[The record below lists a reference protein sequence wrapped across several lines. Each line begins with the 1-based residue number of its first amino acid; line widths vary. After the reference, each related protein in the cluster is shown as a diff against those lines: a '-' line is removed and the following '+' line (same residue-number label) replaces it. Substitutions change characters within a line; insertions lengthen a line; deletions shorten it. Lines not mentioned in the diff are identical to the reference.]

1 MRKALVWVLVVAAA
15 YAVSCGSSSSSSS
28 PAPPPT
34 PALSGTIGGKAFTPT
49 ETMAL
54 NFGSDGTPCLLHLN
68 PMDPSAVTTVGVK
81 AVVVE
86 AATFAGTCTD
96 LQASQCQFHANS
108 QKVTMLVARVNL
120 VPPGSE
126 PPLTTG
132 TYTVSADLAH
142 PTVDSSGAYVAFA
155 QTIAID
161 PSFAAST
168 GTSVAGG
175 TIQLTDV
182 AGPVTGTVSLTFTD
196 GSALSGTFSA
206 PFCPGTTDACGLA
219 GTLATALAGGGPQGL
234 CTLPPVNV
242 P

>member
-28 PAPPPT
+28 APPPT
-34 PALSGTIGGKAFTPT
+34 PPLSGTIGGHAFTPV

-54 NFGSDGTPCLLHLN
+54 NFGSDGSPCLLHIN

-81 AVVVE
+81 AVVME
-86 AATFAGTCTD
+86 AATYAGTCDD
-96 LQASQCQFHANS
+96 LLSSQCRFHASS

-120 VPPGSE
+120 VPPGTE
-126 PPLTTG
+126 PALTPG

-142 PTVDSSGAYVAFA
+142 PTVDSAGAYVAFA
-155 QTIAID
+155 QTIAVD

-196 GSALSGTFSA
+196 GSSVSGTFSA
-206 PFCPGTTDACGLA
+206 PFCSGATDACGLA
-219 GTLATALAGGGPQGL
+219 GTLAAALAGGGTQGL
-234 CTLPPVNV
+234 CTLPPAHV